1 MVLGGSL
8 FLLVA
13 LATTPKAGTGAPPPP
28 PPLPWLVDAYIG
40 YEPMTGFEPEER
52 GDKWYHQNALQIRG
66 DQVYLHQS
74 PVFCRNGEL
83 FSSESDGGF
92 FSFQGEFD
100 KSKAHLTLHYVSCD
114 YCVENKR
121 SAGQRA
127 PRTLAFERLSANR
140 VRLGG
145 LHYSKSTSPNS
156 NACPAK

>member
-1 MVLGGSL
+1 
-8 FLLVA
+8 
-13 LATTPKAGTGAPPPP
+13 
-28 PPLPWLVDAYIG
+28 VDAYIG
-40 YEPMTGFEPEER
+40 YEPMLGFEPEER

-92 FSFQGEFD
+92 FWFQGKIG

-114 YCVENKR
+114 YCIENKR
-121 SAGQRA
+121 SARQRA
-127 PRTLAFERLSANR
+127 PRMLAFERLSANEVR
-140 VRLGG
+140 VGG
-145 LHYSKSTSPNS
+145 LHYSKSISPSS